1 MQKIN
6 FKVVIVLI
14 TCWFITIST
23 EAQKPKYIFY
33 FIGDGMGINHVEAT
47 NYFLSSSVKDVKNHL
62 LFTQFPFSGYA
73 TTHSASH
80 YITCSAAGGTALA
93 SGTKTTNNS
102 VGMDENGDALNSVL
116 SIVQKKG
123 WRTGVIT
130 TEGLNDATPAAF
142 YAHRQRKDAD
152 LIAFDAS
159 ESKID
164 FLGGASFLKTKNKKD
179 LTDSILISFKHRG
192 YELLRGSQSYDE
204 NKEHSKILMI
214 PDVSYPLALPY
225 AIDRVGDDMQLS
237 HLTEAAIKFLKKD
250 NSLGFFLMVE
260 GGEIDHAAHVN
271 DLGTVIREV
280 IDFDYNIK
288 LAYQFYLKHPEETL
302 IIVTADHETGGL
314 GLGTNYTTLNLQA
327 LAHQKVSINKL
338 SILLRNMKEKGSCR
352 WEEVAQV
359 LKTNLGF
366 WEKIEISEKDEQ
378 SLKNTFNSSFIV
390 NRSNSVNTLY
400 SKDEPLAVE
409 ANQILNRISEVG
421 WTTKSHSASPVPVY
435 SIGAGAEKFSGRMN
449 NIDIPKKIIEIIDSM

>member
-1 MQKIN
+1 MRKKSTKIL
-6 FKVVIVLI
+6 FAFFA
-14 TCWFITIST
+14 CWLVATST
-23 EAQKPKYIFY
+23 EAQKPKYIFF

-47 NYFLSSSVKDVKNHL
+47 NYFLSNSVKDVKNHL

-73 TTHSASH
+73 STHSASH
-80 YITCSAAGGTALA
+80 FITCSAAGGTALA
-93 SGTKTTNNS
+93 TGTKTTNNS
-102 VGMDENGDALNSVL
+102 VGMDEKGVALSSVL
-116 SIVQKKG
+116 SNVQKLG
-123 WRTGVIT
+123 WKTGVIT

-142 YAHRQRKDAD
+142 YAHHFRKDTD
-152 LIAFDAS
+152 SIAFEAA

-179 LTDSILISFKHRG
+179 QTDTILTNFKNRG
-192 YELLRGSQSYDE
+192 YDLLKGPLSYDD
-204 NKEHSKILMI
+204 NKKYAKVLMI
-214 PDVSYPLALPY
+214 PDVVDQMALPY
-225 AIDRVGDDMQLS
+225 ALDRMQDDLQLS
-237 HLTEAAIKFLKKD
+237 HLTEAAIKFLNKD

-302 IIVTADHETGGL
+302 IVVTADHETGGL

-327 LAHQKVSINKL
+327 LAHQKMSINKL
-338 SILLRNMKEKGSCR
+338 STLLRNMKEKGSCR

-409 ANQILNRISEVG
+409 AFQILNSISEVG